1 MNAETRE
8 EEEAAS
14 SSHGIRFCTHM
25 RACTN
30 DAETKSGA
38 DSVSALTPGAIYMGA
53 DAQTADSVSA
63 FTPGAILMG
72 AHAQTEEALFPL
84 HDTANSVS
92 ASTPGAIYVDAHAET
107 AEPLSPLHDTSV
119 MLDWE
124 RGVRPREQQ
133 KRKLRNGHDSAY
145 AAAQHT
151 LPL

>member
-1 MNAETRE
+1 
-8 EEEAAS
+8 
-14 SSHGIRFCTHM
+14 M

-38 DSVSALTPGAIYMGA
+38 DSVSALTPGAIY
-53 DAQTADSVSA
+53 
-63 FTPGAILMG
+63 
-72 AHAQTEEALFPL
+72 
-84 HDTANSVS
+84 
-92 ASTPGAIYVDAHAET
+92 VDAHAQT

-124 RGVRPREQQ
+124 RGVRTREQQ

>member
-30 DAETKSGA
+30 HAETKSVA
-38 DSVSALTPGAIYMGA
+38 DSVSALTPGAIYMDA
-53 DAQTADSVSA
+53 HAQTEEPVSA
-63 FTPGAILMG
+63 FTPGAIYG
-72 AHAQTEEALFPL
+72 
-84 HDTANSVS
+84 
-92 ASTPGAIYVDAHAET
+92 DARAET
-107 AEPLSPLHDTSV
+107 AEPLSPLHADTSV

-124 RGVRPREQQ
+124 RGVRTRSEH

-145 AAAQHT
+145 AAAQHA